1 MNQAEHFWK
10 HPLLPGF
17 QEVRNDRKGVDGS
30 QSRARV
36 TANQGE
42 LMAEVLQGASTHTA
56 CRGDLPG
63 LLSLSLLL
71 VCSIAPF
78 SSSRIALARL
88 PRVGFPME
96 AVVYRGILFSAIE
109 ACHQPKENV

>member
-1 MNQAEHFWK
+1 SLSWSKSGLWLAVVTK
-10 HPLLPGF
+10 
-17 QEVRNDRKGVDGS
+17 DRGPSASSGS
-30 QSRARV
+30 RGSSL
-36 TANQGE
+36 TCTGC
-42 LMAEVLQGASTHTA
+42 TA
-56 CRGDLPG
+56 CIGDLPG

-78 SSSRIALARL
+78 SSSRIALAKL

-109 ACHQPKENV
+109 ACKAALRGVQ

>member
-1 MNQAEHFWK
+1 M
-10 HPLLPGF
+10 
-17 QEVRNDRKGVDGS
+17 
-30 QSRARV
+30 

>member
-1 MNQAEHFWK
+1 MVLLAANRVTHFWK
-10 HPLLPGF
+10 HPLLPGS
-17 QEVRNDRKGVDGS
+17 RKSETTEKPGD
-30 QSRARV
+30 
-36 TANQGE
+36 
-42 LMAEVLQGASTHTA
+42 LIAEVLQGAGTHTA
-56 CRGDLPG
+56 CRGDRPG

-78 SSSRIALARL
+78 CSSRIALARL